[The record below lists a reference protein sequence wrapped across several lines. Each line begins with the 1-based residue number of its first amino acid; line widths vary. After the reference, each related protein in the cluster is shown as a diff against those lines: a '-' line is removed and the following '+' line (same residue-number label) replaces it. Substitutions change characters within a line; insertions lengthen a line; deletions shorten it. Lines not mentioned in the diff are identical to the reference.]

1 MFHVALQKFVDW
13 HAGPKLGGKLRPG
26 HFTNNKASAKLPFT
40 EKEFNNLLIQNLFL
54 IFSHD
59 SNLTVTPVGN

>member
-13 HAGPKLGGKLRPG
+13 HAGPKLGSKLRPG

-40 EKEFNNLLIQNLFL
+40 EKEFNNLLI
-54 IFSHD
+54 
-59 SNLTVTPVGN
+59 